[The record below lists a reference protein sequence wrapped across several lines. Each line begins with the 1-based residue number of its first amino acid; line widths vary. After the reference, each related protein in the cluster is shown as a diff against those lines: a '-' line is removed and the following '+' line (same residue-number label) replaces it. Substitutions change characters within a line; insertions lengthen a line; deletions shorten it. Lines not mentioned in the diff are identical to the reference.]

1 MKRQAGQENDELRP
15 EYDLSRLG
23 GGTRGKDARSYGKGV
38 RPSGYRFRAETQVL
52 DDAARA
58 NVAGQFVALPDGV
71 VHYELAGPEQAPAVV
86 LVHGFSVPYY
96 IWDPTFRAL
105 TEAGFRTLRYDL
117 YGRGHSDRPDA
128 VYNLDFFERQLVNLL
143 DALSIAWPVDIVGLS
158 MGGPIALTLADRDPQ
173 RMRKLVLIDPA
184 GFPMPMPL
192 TSRLLRV
199 PGLGE
204 ALFDWFGDRFFVSDL
219 GKDFYRPD
227 RFPEYQQQYLAPMRF
242 VGFRGALLS
251 TVRNGA
257 LNNSAETYVRVGRQG
272 RPTLLIWGRQDRT
285 VPFPTHAKVQVAI
298 PHAEFHA
305 IDQAGHIPHYERPE
319 VVNPLL
325 VEFLQR

>member
-23 GGTRGKDARSYGKGV
+23 GGTKGKYARHYGEGA
-38 RPSGYRFRAETQVL
+38 RAPGYRFRAETQAL

-71 VHYELAGPEQAPAVV
+71 VHYELAGPEQAQPVV

-105 TEAGFRTLRYDL
+105 SGAGFRTLRYDL
-117 YGRGHSDRPDA
+117 YGRGYSDRPDA
-128 VYNLDFFERQLVNLL
+128 VYNLDLFERQLLNLL
-143 DALSIAWPVDIVGLS
+143 DALSIARPVDVVGLS
-158 MGGPIALTLADRDPQ
+158 MGGPIALTLADRHPQ
-173 RMRKLVLIDPA
+173 RVRKLVLIDPA

-192 TSRLLRV
+192 ASHLLRV

-204 ALFDWFGDRFFVSDL
+204 ALFDWFGDRFLVSDL
-219 GKDFYRPD
+219 GKDFCRPE

-242 VGFRGALLS
+242 VGFRCALLS
-251 TVRNGA
+251 TVRNAA
-257 LNNSAETYVRVGRQG
+257 LDRSAEVYARVGHQG
-272 RPTLLIWGRQDRT
+272 RPTLLLWGRQDRT
-285 VPFPTHAKVQVAI
+285 IPFSTHLKVQAAI